1 MSETS
6 VSAGNSVCAV
16 KVYTRVRPISKNEIR
31 EEKEIKSKA
40 AAVFAVP
47 NKPQMLEPLQSC
59 CTICDTQKR
68 DSERETVSGTQ

>member
-40 AAVFAVP
+40 AAVFAGP
-47 NKPQMLEPLQSC
+47 NKPQMLEPLQFLLHHLRH
-59 CTICDTQKR
+59 TPN
-68 DSERETVSGTQ
+68 DSERETVSGAQ